1 LYGGT
6 QLNKSQYLRRTDIKL
21 TTVLILQQLA
31 LQSQQLIGEGHL
43 QEIELYRA
51 VIFHQFKGL
60 LNEERGPRML
70 DLQNN

>member
-1 LYGGT
+1 MNDMYSLAC
-6 QLNKSQYLRRTDIKL
+6 RTDIKL
-21 TTVLILQQLA
+21 TTVLILQQLV

-60 LNEERGPRML
+60 LNEERGSRML